1 MGNLNRVSIGG
12 GGQYRLGED
21 IRHMPI
27 YGLEGTVC
35 DASSDFS
42 HDGAEKAFYNGGVLI
57 EKTLGPHLTTVSL
70 TRSC

>member
-1 MGNLNRVSIGG
+1 
-12 GGQYRLGED
+12 
-21 IRHMPI
+21 MPI